1 MAVKRKK
8 TSKSKAKSKEMIQT
22 HAMEEKESYEKIVS
36 RAKKQGL
43 PKSTW
48 LRFVALKSLADEL

>member
-1 MAVKRKK
+1 MDEKILVKFK
-8 TSKSKAKSKEMIQT
+8 
-22 HAMEEKESYEKIVS
+22 KESYEKIVS

-48 LRFVALKSLADEL
+48 VRMITLRAIADEL

>member
-1 MAVKRKK
+1 M
-8 TSKSKAKSKEMIQT
+8 KEQILT
-22 HAMEEKESYEKIVS
+22 KFSKESYEKIVS

-48 LRFVALKSLADEL
+48 LRYIALKTIADEL

>member
-1 MAVKRKK
+1 MDEQILVKFK
-8 TSKSKAKSKEMIQT
+8 
-22 HAMEEKESYEKIVS
+22 KESYEKIVS

-48 LRFVALKSLADEL
+48 LRFVALKSLED

>member
-1 MAVKRKK
+1 MVSYTNKIEDMDEQILVKFKR
-8 TSKSKAKSKEMIQT
+8 
-22 HAMEEKESYEKIVS
+22 ESYEKIVS

-48 LRFVALKSLADEL
+48 LRYIALKSISEEL